1 MPSFDLVSE
10 VDAHEITNSVD
21 QTNREISNRFDLK
34 GTGAKVELNDTEIQL
49 TADNEFQLEQVM
61 EVMRTKFAKRGV
73 DTGALDPQE
82 VETNLSE
89 ARQTVRIVQGI
100 DTDIAK
106 KIVKIVKGSKIK
118 VQSSIQGEK
127 VRITGKKRDDLQQV
141 ISLLKEEN
149 LSIPLQFNNFRD

>member
-1 MPSFDLVSE
+1 MPSFDIVSE